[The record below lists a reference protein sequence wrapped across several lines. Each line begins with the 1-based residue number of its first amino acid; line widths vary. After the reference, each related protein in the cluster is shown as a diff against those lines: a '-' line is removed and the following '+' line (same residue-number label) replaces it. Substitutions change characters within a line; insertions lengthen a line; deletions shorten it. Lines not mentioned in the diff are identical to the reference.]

1 MQRERQREQFH
12 NQQEAEAEASD
23 VSEEG
28 VEGEE
33 DEDEEDESELS
44 WVAVRCSAVSRLLY
58 GCPVVAYKLLRR
70 FPFFI

>member
-1 MQRERQREQFH
+1 M
-12 NQQEAEAEASD
+12 
-23 VSEEG
+23 SEEG

-44 WVAVRCSAVSRLLY
+44 WVAVRCSAVGRLLY